1 METKVIEKNGISTA
15 VVWSDVVLI
24 KDTQSALD
32 LMMTIK
38 YETDCTNIALNKEAI
53 VDDFFVLSTGMAG
66 EILQKFM
73 NYGIHF
79 AIYGDFS
86 GYTSKALHD
95 FIYESNNGHDF
106 CFVATED
113 EAVDWLCR

>member
-1 METKVIEKNGISTA
+1 METKVIEKNGVSVA
-15 VVWSDVVLI
+15 VVQSEEVLI

-38 YETDCTNIALNKEAI
+38 YETDCTNIALNKAAI

-73 NYGIHF
+73 NYGIRF

-86 GYTSKALHD
+86 GYTSKPLHD